1 MQHLF
6 SNKKNDMNM
15 RTLMFILGYIIVAGS
30 LYALN
35 LNYCCIFVGISAM
48 AASIIEYRRKEG
60 DDEDE

>member
-1 MQHLF
+1 
-6 SNKKNDMNM
+6 MNM

-35 LNYCCIFVGISAM
+35 LNCCCIFVGISAM
-48 AASIIEYRRKEG
+48 AASIIEYKRKEG